1 MHNRFSSIA
10 LTESVPT
17 VPPDRATTENPPQ
30 FPGKHSHLHLCPV
43 DMEPGSMSPSDPQS
57 QRNAQRGGMSLA
69 DQLRA
74 DLVIE
79 FGILIQFPL
88 AEKL

>member
-1 MHNRFSSIA
+1 
-10 LTESVPT
+10 
-17 VPPDRATTENPPQ
+17 
-30 FPGKHSHLHLCPV
+30 
-43 DMEPGSMSPSDPQS
+43 MSPSDPQS

>member
-1 MHNRFSSIA
+1 
-10 LTESVPT
+10 
-17 VPPDRATTENPPQ
+17 
-30 FPGKHSHLHLCPV
+30 
-43 DMEPGSMSPSDPQS
+43 MSPSDPQRR
-57 QRNAQRGGMSLA
+57 RNGQRGGMSLV

-88 AEKL
+88 AEKLSCVPAPHPALDHISWRLIGILPCQFCH

>member
-1 MHNRFSSIA
+1 
-10 LTESVPT
+10 
-17 VPPDRATTENPPQ
+17 
-30 FPGKHSHLHLCPV
+30 
-43 DMEPGSMSPSDPQS
+43 MSPSDPQRR
-57 QRNAQRGGMSLA
+57 RNGQRGGMSLV

>member
-1 MHNRFSSIA
+1 
-10 LTESVPT
+10 
-17 VPPDRATTENPPQ
+17 
-30 FPGKHSHLHLCPV
+30 
-43 DMEPGSMSPSDPQS
+43 MSPSDPQS

-88 AEKL
+88 AETLMCSGCASSFGSHSPEIHQNTVAPVLSAKAFHHGPAFSYTG

>member
-1 MHNRFSSIA
+1 MEIRRNFRVSVHASAFS
-10 LTESVPT
+10 L
-17 VPPDRATTENPPQ
+17 
-30 FPGKHSHLHLCPV
+30 F
-43 DMEPGSMSPSDPQS
+43 DMEPHRISPSDPQRR
-57 QRNAQRGGMSLA
+57 RNGQRGGMSLA
-69 DQLRA
+69 DQLCA

>member
-1 MHNRFSSIA
+1 MEIRHNFRVSTYASAFS
-10 LTESVPT
+10 L
-17 VPPDRATTENPPQ
+17 
-30 FPGKHSHLHLCPV
+30 F
-43 DMEPGSMSPSDPQS
+43 DMEPHSMSPSDPQRR
-57 QRNAQRGGMSLA
+57 RNGQRGGMSLV
-69 DQLRA
+69 DQLYA